1 MIKNGYVIDE
11 DGARRWYQN
20 GELHRTDGPAL
31 EYVGGDRFWYQNGEL
46 HRTDGPAVEWPDGDR
61 YWFLEAVE
69 HSFEEYVNKIY
80 PDDCPKKTLFILKWT
95 GK

>member
-1 MIKNGYVIDE
+1 MKNGLLIDE
-11 DGARRWYQN
+11 QGTRRWYQN
-20 GELHRTDGPAL
+20 GELHRTDGPAI
-31 EYVGGDRFWYQNGEL
+31 EWPNGNHWWYQNGKK
-46 HRTDGPAVEWPDGDR
+46 HRTDGPAIEYSNGDHW
-61 YWFLEAVE
+61 WFLEAVE